1 MSSSISA
8 SARRRKALMAFVCF
22 TDGFFNELFRP
33 LHDNGPF
40 FVSLPQLSLLEYA
53 ALSAFNLQPGPLE
66 VELLKPMAVS
76 IHKTGLTIR
85 IEARARPPRKQHGLI
100 VKCEVSMKVAI
111 KGNHLVLLYGKA
123 MCEIRPSTL
132 WGTLLKGCARMKLE
146 ELIESKLKELITKMV
161 IPGVVTVEAT
171 IVYHEGSLV
180 VGGNLRLLPEVVQQI
195 LKRLQKKGHR
205 FQKKGQ
211 INL

>member
-1 MSSSISA
+1 MSPSISA

-40 FVSLPQLSLLEYA
+40 SVSLPQLSLLEYV
-53 ALSAFNLQPGPLE
+53 ALSAFNLQPGPVE
-66 VELLKPMAVS
+66 VELRKPIAVS
-76 IHKTGLTIR
+76 IHETGLTIR
-85 IEARARPPRKQHGLI
+85 IEARARPPRKQPGLI
-100 VKCEVSMKVAI
+100 VVSTCTKCEVSMKVAI
-111 KGNHLVLLYGKA
+111 EGNHLVLLYGKA
-123 MCEIRPSTL
+123 TCEIRPTKL
-132 WGTLLKGCARMKLE
+132 LGKLLKGCARMMLE

-180 VGGNLRLLPEVVQQI
+180 VGGNLRLLPEVVQLI
-195 LKRLQKKGHR
+195 LNR
-205 FQKKGQ
+205 F
-211 INL
+211 